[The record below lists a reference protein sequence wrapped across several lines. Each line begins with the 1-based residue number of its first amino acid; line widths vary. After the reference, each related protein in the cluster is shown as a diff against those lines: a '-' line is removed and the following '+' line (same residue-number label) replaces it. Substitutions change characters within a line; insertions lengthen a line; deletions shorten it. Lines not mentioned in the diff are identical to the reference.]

1 MITRGASSSTGGK
14 PPPNCDKLF
23 FDPQLTPDSLMPY
36 YRKNIYILSTTVC
49 LASLSWY
56 LVIPFLPL
64 FIKQMGVSSKALP
77 YWVGVTFA
85 VQSLGSMV
93 FQPFWGKLADT
104 YGRKPMILRAG
115 FCLAFV
121 YYAMSVCKS
130 PWQLALLR
138 FLNGALTGFIPGS
151 YALIATNTPE
161 EIAPH
166 YVATAQ
172 AAANVGLIAGPALGG
187 FLSSLFGYRVAM
199 QIAGTAVLLSTLIVA
214 RFVEE
219 RNRVNPGDPTSII
232 QDLHTALRSP
242 VQLSLLFAVTFVW
255 LFGSAI
261 SPYLTLYLK
270 SLNGGSPDWV
280 VGAVFSLPAIA
291 FILTARWWTSLGER
305 WGYEKSITLG
315 LAAGGLLTLSLAF
328 SRSIVPFGLA
338 YFVTSIF
345 TSALA
350 PSISG
355 LTITRVEE
363 SFRGRAYA
371 IQQAAGTLGGF
382 LAPLVAAKVSAA
394 LGVPAVFIFVGSAF
408 VAGCFIFQILVRR
421 WTTTNGTQ

>member
-1 MITRGASSSTGGK
+1 
-14 PPPNCDKLF
+14 
-23 FDPQLTPDSLMPY
+23 MPY

-49 LASLSWY
+49 LASMSWY

-64 FIKQMGVSSKALP
+64 FIKQMGVSKQALP

-93 FQPFWGKLADT
+93 FQPLWGKLADT

-121 YYAMSVCKS
+121 YFAMSVCRA

-161 EIAPH
+161 EIAPQ

-187 FLSSLFGYRVAM
+187 FLSSLFGYPATM
-199 QIAGTAVLLSTLIVA
+199 QISGAAVLLSTLIVA
-214 RFVEE
+214 AFVEE
-219 RNRVNPGDPTSII
+219 PNKVDPGKPTSII
-232 QDLHTALRSP
+232 EDLFTALRSP
-242 VQLSLLFAVTFVW
+242 VQVSLLFAVTFVW
-255 LFGSAI
+255 MFASAI

-270 SLNGGSPDWV
+270 SLNGSSPDWI

-291 FILTARWWTSLGER
+291 FILTARWWTGLGER

-315 LAAGGLLTLSLAF
+315 LAAAGVLTLLLAF
-328 SRSIVPFGLA
+328 SRAIVPFGLA

-363 SFRGRAYA
+363 SFRGRAYG

-382 LAPLVAAKVSAA
+382 IAPLIAARMSAA
-394 LGVPAVFIFVGSAF
+394 YGVPAVFIFVGAAF
-408 VAGCFIFQILVRR
+408 LVGCVVFKLLVRR
-421 WTTTNGTQ
+421 WPTPDCGEQTG